1 MIASP
6 LSTTFGG
13 TCCSPSALRSRLSTT
28 TIFVNDVTITA
39 TNGAS
44 ARLTTVT
51 MMSAGLKLLKS
62 MRIDRDHLHAERVAH
77 GDQLAVTDAHAI
89 RADHDARFFEPRCE
103 LQDEAGLHRGDLAER

>member
-13 TCCSPSALRSRLSTT
+13 TCCSPSALRSRLNTT
-28 TIFVNDVTITA
+28 TIFVNEVTITA

-62 MRIDRDHLHAERVAH
+62 MRIDRSHLHAERLAH
-77 GDQLAVTDAHAI
+77 RNELAVTDAHAV
-89 RADHDARFFEPRCE
+89 RADHDARVFE
-103 LQDEAGLHRGDLAER
+103 ARGQL